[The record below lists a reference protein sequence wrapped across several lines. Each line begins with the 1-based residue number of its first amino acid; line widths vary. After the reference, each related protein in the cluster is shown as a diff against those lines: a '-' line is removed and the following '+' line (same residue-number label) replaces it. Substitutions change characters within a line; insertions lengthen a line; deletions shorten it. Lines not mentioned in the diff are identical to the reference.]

1 MKNKIKFT
9 LGIII
14 CVVCVVIVSLCSC
27 GANPKYTIT
36 WTNYDGTILEV
47 DINVDKGT
55 MPFYDGTTPVK
66 PGNAQYTYTFSGWSP
81 EVTSVTEDKTYIA
94 EYTNSTNTYT
104 ITWKNYDGSIL
115 ETDVNVAYGST
126 PSYNGV
132 IPKKPTTR
140 DHSYLFKGWDKL
152 IENVCGNQVYIA
164 VFDEIE
170 RNEYMVSYNSNG
182 GSVVDDEDFCE
193 YGAGVKIINSIPTK
207 SDYSF
212 VGWMDILNGELYS
225 AGDLY
230 KPKCDVTLY
239 AAWNANCS
247 ECEGNGSITL
257 MCNQSN
263 GTGVE
268 GITNCYNCNG
278 TGVIINENNCTKCSG
293 SGQIYLGYNFVSC
306 SICEG
311 LGGIYEFICGVC
323 SSTWRTGQHT
333 GYCWNCNSSLYT
345 KSFKGTCIRCNG
357 SGKVKI
363 DHYNTCTSCGGS
375 GKGSGSSSY
384 LECRTCSG
392 SGTTKIY
399 CNNCAGEKTII
410 SDCKNC
416 NGIGH
421 ISSFPIAKYINSTYI
436 CFEEE
441 GENIEYSIDGI
452 NWQRSAL
459 FKNLT
464 PSTQYVFY
472 KRINNIDGIE
482 YGYWGDGV
490 IVETSIGAEGFYE
503 FDSWYSDSEL
513 TNKVE
518 GTDDEMQNMTL
529 YAGYNFTGKI
539 YYASDLEQINNS
551 LLGQNFVLMND
562 IVVSNFDGIGD
573 SDSAFNGQFNGNG
586 FKISGLTTPLFK
598 SLGSSAVVTNLLID
612 VNISSTENYA
622 GAFCEIL
629 NGGIISNCR
638 STGSIS
644 SKYYSG
650 GIAAVMNGGTIENC
664 STAVNIKSTTYA
676 GGIVAVLKD
685 GTISS
690 CSFNGEIIAN
700 ANSSSKCNI
709 EESNYNER
717 YFTGSYSEIQYIYT
731 KYTYTYSCYIGGI
744 VAQKE
749 KGEIIDCSNSGSF
762 VKNCSINT
770 ETKEL
775 TDKKSGSYPLIE
787 NGDKH
792 TMSYTYFYYE
802 IILKTYTIIVFE
814 E

>member
-1 MKNKIKFT
+1 MENNHIDVFVFGFVDVLNWLANKYDEKRFSSFANVINTSMRQLLPYKNSMC
-9 LGIII
+9 GIAKE
-14 CVVCVVIVSLCSC
+14 
-27 GANPKYTIT
+27 G
-36 WTNYDGTILEV
+36 
-47 DINVDKGT
+47 
-55 MPFYDGTTPVK
+55 FY
-66 PGNAQYTYTFSGWSP
+66 P
-81 EVTSVTEDKTYIA
+81 EVV
-94 EYTNSTNTYT
+94 
-104 ITWKNYDGSIL
+104 
-115 ETDVNVAYGST
+115 
-126 PSYNGV
+126 
-132 IPKKPTTR
+132 
-140 DHSYLFKGWDKL
+140 
-152 IENVCGNQVYIA
+152 
-164 VFDEIE
+164 
-170 RNEYMVSYNSNG
+170 
-182 GSVVDDEDFCE
+182 
-193 YGAGVKIINSIPTK
+193 
-207 SDYSF
+207 
-212 VGWMDILNGELYS
+212 
-225 AGDLY
+225 
-230 KPKCDVTLY
+230 
-239 AAWNANCS
+239 
-247 ECEGNGSITL
+247 
-257 MCNQSN
+257 
-263 GTGVE
+263 
-268 GITNCYNCNG
+268 
-278 TGVIINENNCTKCSG
+278 
-293 SGQIYLGYNFVSC
+293 
-306 SICEG
+306 
-311 LGGIYEFICGVC
+311 
-323 SSTWRTGQHT
+323 QHT
-333 GYCWNCNSSLYT
+333 NWDY
-345 KSFKGTCIRCNG
+345 
-357 SGKVKI
+357 GK
-363 DHYNTCTSCGGS
+363 N
-375 GKGSGSSSY
+375 GKGFY
-384 LECRTCSG
+384 
-392 SGTTKIY
+392 
-399 CNNCAGEKTII
+399 NNIFA
-410 SDCKNC
+410 
-416 NGIGH
+416 
-421 ISSFPIAKYINSTYI
+421 PIAQGKIVGKITY
-436 CFEEE
+436 
-441 GENIEYSIDGI
+441 
-452 NWQRSAL
+452 
-459 FKNLT
+459 
-464 PSTQYVFY
+464 
-472 KRINNIDGIE
+472 NIDGIE
-482 YGYWGDGV
+482 YGYWGDGA
-490 IVETSIGAEGFYE
+490 IVETSKGAEVFYE

-802 IILKTYTIIVFE
+802 IILGTKYVDTGKTRYS
-814 E
+814 